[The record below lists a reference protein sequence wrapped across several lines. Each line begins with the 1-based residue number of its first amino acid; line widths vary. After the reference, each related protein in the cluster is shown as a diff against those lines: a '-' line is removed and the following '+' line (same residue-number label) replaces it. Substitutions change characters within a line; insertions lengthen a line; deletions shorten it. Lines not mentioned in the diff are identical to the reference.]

1 MEIQRNDLGAV
12 TVLRPCGDI
21 DLDGVNL
28 LRLALLDCIR
38 EKRLNVVVSCG
49 GIRNISYLGVGVLLE
64 RMRQLR
70 KLGGD
75 LRLAGMT
82 LCVRRTLDMSS
93 VTPLFVLCETE
104 SQACDSYREAA

>member
-1 MEIQRNDLGAV
+1 MEIQRKDLGSV
-12 TVLRPCGDI
+12 TVLSPFGDI
-21 DLDGVNL
+21 DLDGVNQ

-38 EKRLNVVVSCG
+38 EKRLNVVVACG

-75 LRLAGMT
+75 LRLSGTT
-82 LCVRRTLDMSS
+82 LCVRRTLDMAS
-93 VTPLFVLCETE
+93 VTPLFVVCESE
-104 SQACDSYREAA
+104 SQACDSFREAA